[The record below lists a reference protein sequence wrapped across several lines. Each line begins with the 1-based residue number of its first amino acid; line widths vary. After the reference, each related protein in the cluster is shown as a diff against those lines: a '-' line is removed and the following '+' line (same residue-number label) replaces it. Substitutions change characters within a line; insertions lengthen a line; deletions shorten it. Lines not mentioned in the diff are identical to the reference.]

1 MFNCGRHG
9 DYQNH
14 DYFKL
19 MDIFSQ
25 LSTIPEFRQE
35 KYRVFRKNLRSTIDD
50 KCPMN

>member
-1 MFNCGRHG
+1 MIFEEYKNG
-9 DYQNH
+9 N
-14 DYFKL
+14 FKL

-25 LSTIPEFRQE
+25 LSTIPELRQE